1 MSKNYQKSLPAG
13 KNAGFMLIELLVV
26 VLIIGI
32 LAAVALPQYEKAVMK
47 SRMSSLWPLLKSIKD
62 AQEVYYMANGSYT
75 DDLTKLDVSIP
86 NGDIRSIP
94 TMGIEVYSNGTCLD
108 NLGDVTSP
116 TGWYVY
122 GGLGT
127 ACGAAAEGN
136 TCFFSIHFDHSARP
150 GAIRCSGADPRCPSI
165 CKTFDFVTQ

>member
-13 KNAGFMLIELLVV
+13 KNAGFTLIELLVV

-47 SRMSSLWPLLKSIKD
+47 SRMSSLWPILKSIKD

-75 DDLTKLDVSIP
+75 DDLTQLDITIPKGDVRSVSVC
-86 NGDIRSIP
+86 GEEDY
-94 TMGIEVYSNGTCLD
+94 GNGTCIN
-108 NLGDVTSP
+108 NLSSP
-116 TGWYVY
+116 TNASGWEVFGGVGSDCGLSTQTNLCSFTVY
-122 GGLGT
+122 
-127 ACGAAAEGN
+127 
-136 TCFFSIHFDHSARP
+136 FDHSNQP
-150 GAIRCSGADPRCPSI
+150 GVITCSGTDPKCPSI